1 MTFRAHAP
9 VRYGETIRVVG
20 DIPAL
25 GSWNVEYG
33 EELETSPETYPEWQS
48 STPIPL
54 LSGKPVRYKYAV
66 FSGGKFQRWET
77 YDSFR
82 TFTPERL
89 SASKSNSKSNSNL
102 NSNQNDG
109 APFIYEVED
118 TVEIPNPSLLK
129 TLSAS
134 MHQDSEDTCS
144 SSDLNGGSALNAST
158 GSMPTQPQEP
168 PPARPKQWPTV
179 VFDES
184 ANQGSLLRSGRFDA
198 ERDRL
203 SSPGDADVEINETD
217 GVLVV
222 CYTLPVLI
230 TATPDAASKLAYTI
244 SWDENALLSR
254 KAYRRADNMRVYFI
268 GCPPANSFASTKEEQ
283 EKMAAVLLRKFS
295 CIAVFLERE
304 LHDLHWMGFCEGML
318 RKHMYNII
326 DLYGPLPNR
335 WWEEAWHAYSTVNRI
350 FADKIVEVFHEGD
363 IVWIH
368 GYELLIL
375 PSFLARRLA
384 SQSRKMEVGLFLHC
398 PFPSSEI
405 FRTISVRDELLRG
418 MLNADHIGFH
428 LYEYARHFLTCC
440 RRILKLRYTNE
451 GGNLSIDNQGRK
463 VEVSVC
469 HAGIEPEFIRL
480 RVRHPELPKICSSIL
495 SQVGSVDG
503 KIVVVALDR
512 LETLRGVSLKLLAWE
527 KLLQT
532 HKDLRSKVCLIQVL
546 TCTEEQQRF
555 AATSVEKLGTENEVE
570 VCRKDIDQLCAKI
583 NAMCSSEA
591 EKVVHVVEKKRI
603 GILDRL
609 ALWSIGDILLQTAL
623 REALCLH
630 AFEFLVVHDECK
642 SLEGPWSETLK
653 TPTLVL
659 SEFSAASRML
669 TGSLRVN
676 PWRVDEV
683 VATLLEA
690 LSMEDSEREGRQ
702 KVDLSYVCRHTFAGW
717 TERIVAD
724 VKRARN
730 FANVSGFGLGH
741 GYRSVGFNPGFT
753 RINTEMVVAKYQ
765 ASAQRL
771 FLLDYGGTTV
781 PEPDVKAN
789 NFDFNKSR

>member
-1 MTFRAHAP
+1 MSVSPAMRASGQEYTQVTFRVHAP
-9 VRYGETIRVVG
+9 VRFGESIRVVG

-66 FSGGKFQRWET
+66 FSGGKFRRWET
-77 YDSFR
+77 FDSFR
-82 TFTPERL
+82 TFTPGPLHPRK
-89 SASKSNSKSNSNL
+89 SGASD
-102 NSNQNDG
+102 Q
-109 APFIYEVED
+109 FIYEVED
-118 TVEIPNPSLLK
+118 TVEIPNPSVLK

-134 MHQDSEDTCS
+134 LHQDSEDTCS
-144 SSDLNGGSALNAST
+144 SSDVKTAD
-158 GSMPTQPQEP
+158 
-168 PPARPKQWPTV
+168 KKWPTV
-179 VFDES
+179 VFDDS
-184 ANQGSLLRSGRFDA
+184 INQNNLLQRRADRFAKEAVRGENPVEGA
-198 ERDRL
+198 E
-203 SSPGDADVEINETD
+203 DVEINETD

-222 CYTLPVLI
+222 TYNLPLLI
-230 TATPDAASKLAYTI
+230 THKPDEANNLPYTI

-268 GCPPANSFASTKEEQ
+268 GCPPRSGFASTKEDR
-283 EKMAAVLLRKFS
+283 EKMAAVLLRRFS
-295 CIAVFLERE
+295 CIAVFLEQD
-304 LHDLHWMGFCEGML
+304 LHDLHWMGFCEGKL

-326 DLYGPLPNR
+326 DLYGPLPNA
-335 WWEEAWHAYSTVNRI
+335 WWDDGWHAYSAVNKI

-368 GYELLIL
+368 GYELLVL

-384 SQSRKMEVGLFLHC
+384 AQSLKMEVGLFLHS

-480 RVRHPELPKICSSIL
+480 RVRHPEVPKICESIL
-495 SQVGSVDG
+495 AEVGATEG

-532 HKDLRSKVCLIQVL
+532 HKELRSKVCLVQVL
-546 TCTEEQQRF
+546 TATEEQQRF
-555 AATSVEKLGTENEVE
+555 AEKSGEKLGVENEVE
-570 VCRKDIDQLCAKI
+570 VCRKEVNQLCTKI
-583 NAMCSSEA
+583 NAMCSSES
-591 EKVVHVVEKKRI
+591 EKVVHVIEKKRL

-609 ALWSIGDILLQTAL
+609 ALWSIGDVLLQTPL

-642 SLEGPWSETLK
+642 TLEGPWVEMRK
-653 TPTLVL
+653 ERTPTLVL
-659 SEFSAASRML
+659 SEFSAASRNL

-690 LSMEDSEREGRQ
+690 LTMEDSERDGRQ
-702 KVDLSYVCRHTFAGW
+702 KVDLGYVCRHTFAGW

-730 FANVSGFGLGH
+730 FANLSGFGLGH
-741 GYRSVGFNPGFT
+741 GYRSVGFHPGFT
-753 RINTEMVVAKYQ
+753 RINTEDVVSKYQ

-771 FLLDYGGTTV
+771 FVLDYGGTTV
-781 PEPDVKAN
+781 PETDANAN
-789 NFDFNKSR
+789 NFNKSRYVRLLHKY